1 MVAEETGMAFLSV
14 SAAEIVTKWQGES
27 GKNAKAMFDVLRSH
41 KRCILFLDEIDS
53 IATSRSTKEGQS
65 SGDKHALTQIL
76 VQFGNI
82 QNKSADIV
90 LIAATNLP
98 ESLDSAFLRRFS
110 TYLHVAQPTKED
122 RIEILKNVANGFHSL
137 TTEDFSNLGDMTNH
151 YSAAD
156 IARAGID
163 SINWYYQELLIATR
177 FKETPDKD
185 GKMKFEP
192 CTINEKGTAMTY
204 KDLEDIQLHHRRLT
218 FHCMEEVLRQS
229 RPTIESS
236 EVNKHRRFEMK
247 HPGVS
252 IFRRKENSGLK
263 EKEEVHK
270 SEKRTLTKIFKSI
283 FNKHEIEK
291 KNLERDSVKTS
302 AQSNTANITQ
312 RLSLF
317 KSSKDH

>member
-1 MVAEETGMAFLSV
+1 M
-14 SAAEIVTKWQGES
+14 
-27 GKNAKAMFDVLRSH
+27 
-41 KRCILFLDEIDS
+41 
-53 IATSRSTKEGQS
+53 
-65 SGDKHALTQIL
+65 
-76 VQFGNI
+76 
-82 QNKSADIV
+82 
-90 LIAATNLP
+90 
-98 ESLDSAFLRRFS
+98 RRFS

-291 KNLERDSVKTS
+291 KSLERDSVKTS
-302 AQSNTANITQ
+302 AQSNTASITQ

-317 KSSKDH
+317 KSSKDHCKLATKENNGNQQKESSLSKNANESSSGFDDKPCSESKNNDESSSGFDDESSSDSDDESYIDTHSVSVPFGRRKKTINPYNKTE

>member
-1 MVAEETGMAFLSV
+1 M
-14 SAAEIVTKWQGES
+14 
-27 GKNAKAMFDVLRSH
+27 
-41 KRCILFLDEIDS
+41 
-53 IATSRSTKEGQS
+53 
-65 SGDKHALTQIL
+65 
-76 VQFGNI
+76 
-82 QNKSADIV
+82 
-90 LIAATNLP
+90 
-98 ESLDSAFLRRFS
+98 RRFS

-137 TTEDFSNLGDMTNH
+137 TKEDFSKLGDMTNH

-252 IFRRKENSGLK
+252 IFRRKENSDLK
-263 EKEEVHK
+263 EKDEVHK
-270 SEKRTLTKIFKSI
+270 SEKRTLMKVFKSI
-283 FNKHEIEK
+283 FKKHEIEK
-291 KNLERDSVKTS
+291 KSLERDSVKTS

-312 RLSLF
+312 TLSLF
-317 KSSKDH
+317 KSSKDHCKLATKEKNGNQQKESSLSKNANESSSGFDDKPCSESKNDDESSSGFDDESSSDSDDESYFDNHSVSVPFGRRKKTINPYNKSE